1 MEDQF
6 NSDSSQTVSE
16 RTLTSWDGQS
26 PSAVTPTHKII
37 YEDEYGTCHGVLDYA
52 GRFFVHNEF
61 KDPSKIGDMRHYAD
75 VQAILEEQLRQHGL
89 KRYFTMADSLENFR
103 FCELFGFKTA
113 LEVWEDK
120 YEIMVK
126 EL

>member
-1 MEDQF
+1 MDA
-6 NSDSSQTVSE
+6 E

-26 PSAVTPTHKII
+26 PSVETPIHKVI
-37 YEDEYGTCHGVLDYA
+37 YEDEYGKCYGVLDYA

-61 KDPSKIGDMRHYAD
+61 KDPSKVESIKHYKE
-75 VQAILEEQLRQHGL
+75 VQAELEDQLRQRGL
-89 KRYFTMADSLENFR
+89 KRYFTMADSVENFK
-103 FCELFGFKTA
+103 FCQMFGFQTA